1 MYAAITTLTLDPT
14 GPAAGDIPALL
25 RDLVGRTC
33 PAAFAAG
40 MLDTT
45 VVHLPPDRIVM
56 IAIYDAEA
64 GALAMSSTVEQTITS
79 QFADT
84 LRWEDRVV
92 GLLFNSMLP
101 DDSALTWRTEARVLH
116 ATWATWRVHPHLR
129 SDKALLQFV
138 EWGREQFEPL
148 LHELGQLDVLVIRSA
163 EDKMAVLNL
172 YPEPLKGQ
180 AGYQQVVAKVADF
193 TAGNLDLVEIQTGQ
207 AFDLAML
214 LARTS

>member
-45 VVHLPPDRIVM
+45 VLHLPPDRIVM

-129 SDKALLQFV
+129 SDKALLQLSSGV
-138 EWGREQFEPL
+138 ASSL
-148 LHELGQLDVLVIRSA
+148 SRSCTNS
-163 EDKMAVLNL
+163 VSLTCL
-172 YPEPLKGQ
+172 SSGLR
-180 AGYQQVVAKVADF
+180 
-193 TAGNLDLVEIQTGQ
+193 
-207 AFDLAML
+207 
-214 LARTS
+214 RTRWRYSISTLSP